1 MRAAHP
7 ISVRM
12 RASRNDGL
20 SFDIGAAF
28 SGGASGLTRAQR
40 VARIDALATLMDTA
54 FLVPGTN
61 IRFGFDALLGLV
73 PGIGDVIT
81 TAMSLYI
88 VKEARS
94 LGAPRWIVAR
104 MLGNVALDGVVGA
117 VPLVG
122 DLFDVAFRANR
133 KNLALLQNHLAGEPR
148 AYYGPRSPS
157 DV

>member
-1 MRAAHP
+1 M
-7 ISVRM
+7 
-12 RASRNDGL
+12 

-28 SGGASGLTRAQR
+28 AGSASDLTRAQR
-40 VARIDALATLMDTA
+40 VARIDVLATLMDTA

-104 MLGNVALDGVVGA
+104 MLGNVALDGVIGA
-117 VPLVG
+117 VPFVG

-133 KNLALLQNHLAGEPR
+133 KNLALLQNHLANEPR
-148 AYYGPRSPS
+148 AYNRPRSGS
-157 DV
+157 GV

>member
-1 MRAAHP
+1 
-7 ISVRM
+7 M
-12 RASRNDGL
+12 RASRINDL
-20 SFDIGAAF
+20 SFDIAAGF
-28 SGGASGLTRAQR
+28 GGADLTRAQR

-88 VKEARS
+88 VKEARA

-104 MLGNVALDGVVGA
+104 MLGNVALDGVVG
-117 VPLVG
+117 VIPLVG

-133 KNLALLQNHLAGEPR
+133 KNLALLQKHLAGEPR
-148 AYYGPRSPS
+148 AYRPPS
-157 DV
+157 SSRA